1 MTQFGQALGGRYRLD
16 ATLGSGGMATVYRA
30 WDLRLDR
37 PVAVKILSPSL
48 AADPSFVARFRLEAR
63 TMARVHHP
71 SIVTVHDVD
80 ESDGLL
86 YIVMELIEG
95 ESLADRLHREHV
107 LSPEALAPI
116 VSSVASGLAVLH
128 GLGLVHRDVKPHN
141 ILLPTAGVA
150 KLADFGLA
158 RDGGTTSLTMP
169 GTAIGTL
176 GYLAPELL
184 HGASASPASD
194 VYAFGVVV
202 YEALTGQ
209 RPTAAAEDGP
219 SWVPGAAP
227 PAPSTLAPWVGTGFD
242 RPLSAALGPSSGRPT
257 ITALADVIVDASD
270 EWARG
275 GSVTP
280 AGLVGATDPTTIIAP
295 GPDASPPQVGR
306 PGLVVVLLAA
316 AIVIL
321 GGFVAWSL
329 GAAPSGPG
337 GPSPTPTP
345 GPSTTAPTTTP
356 SPSPSPTTSPS
367 PTLAPTPEP
376 STAAQ
381 VALGTVDS
389 FVATVANLQGGPGG
403 LKGKD
408 AKSLTDL
415 AGQVRSAIQGGDP
428 KGARDTAARLVDQS
442 GKVAHGLSADGASRL
457 TSAAQ
462 AVQRAVADL

>member
-1 MTQFGQALGGRYRLD
+1 
-16 ATLGSGGMATVYRA
+16 MATVYRA

-37 PVAVKILSPSL
+37 PVAVKILSPTL
-48 AADPSFVARFRLEAR
+48 AADPSFVARFRQEAR

-116 VSSVASGLAVLH
+116 LSSVAAGLAVLH

-158 RDGGTTSLTMP
+158 RDGGTTSLTLP

-184 HGASASPASD
+184 HGAPASPASD
-194 VYAFGVVV
+194 VYAFGVVT

-209 RPTAAAEDGP
+209 RPAEAATEGDGP

-227 PAPSTLAPWVGTGFD
+227 PAPSTLAPWLGTGFD
-242 RPLSAALGPSSGRPT
+242 RPLSVALGPSSGRPT

-270 EWARG
+270 EWARSA
-275 GSVTP
+275 SVTP
-280 AGLVGATDPTTIIAP
+280 AGLVGATEPTTIIAP
-295 GPDASPPQVGR
+295 GLDASPPRLVR
-306 PGLVVVLLAA
+306 PGLVVALLAA
-316 AIVIL
+316 AILLL

-329 GAAPSGPG
+329 GAAPRGPG
-337 GPSPTPTP
+337 GPSATPA
-345 GPSTTAPTTTP
+345 PSASTAAPSTTP
-356 SPSPSPTTSPS
+356 SPSPFPTASPS
-367 PTLAPTPEP
+367 PTLSATPEP

-389 FVATVANLQGGPGG
+389 FVATVADLQGGPGG

-408 AKSLTDL
+408 AKTLTDL

-428 KGARDTAARLVDQS
+428 KGSRDAAARLVDQS
-442 GKVAHGLSADGASRL
+442 AKLAHGLPADAAARL

-462 AVQRAVADL
+462 AVQQATVSL